1 MASTPGLRLKFNLA
15 LVPLVAVGIA
25 IMIWADYR
33 HEYATLMEAHAAHT
47 STIGTGAVGGPMDP
61 WTLPDVAARRSLTFH
76 LVYGGAL
83 VALVIGAVNVVLGW
97 YILRPVAL
105 MRQRLTGL
113 QRGQWRGRVDES
125 EGDELGR
132 LYEGF
137 QRLGPELDALVAHI
151 LHAERL
157 AMLALVSKRFERHVA
172 PEVETIAG
180 IAGRLAGSSA
190 ANLREDGETLARAGA
205 QILRALHEYDAAF
218 SGPPAS
224 RTWAGTEG
232 SQKSRVKAK
241 GADHAG

>member
-1 MASTPGLRLKFNLA
+1 MKFNLA

-47 STIGTGAVGGPMDP
+47 STVGTGAAGGPMDP

-113 QRGQWRGRVDES
+113 QPGQWRGPVDP
-125 EGDELGR
+125 GGNDELGR
-132 LYEGF
+132 VPGNT
-137 QRLGPELDALVAHI
+137 RLVLDLPAGTASVGPRRGQWPGS
-151 LHAERL
+151 AEC
-157 AMLALVSKRFERHVA
+157 V
-172 PEVETIAG
+172 G
-180 IAGRLAGSSA
+180 
-190 ANLREDGETLARAGA
+190 RAGF
-205 QILRALHEYDAAF
+205 LVE
-218 SGPPAS
+218 S
-224 RTWAGTEG
+224 RQGCFVRGGLERCS
-232 SQKSRVKAK
+232 SQSTCR
-241 GADHAG
+241 